1 MDNRSIAQHF
11 DLLAKLMELHDENP
25 FKYKSYNFAARHIKN
40 IATPLENLS
49 VVELEQIEGI
59 GKAIAAKIFH
69 LCQTGHLDLL
79 DKYLQ
84 VTPNGVVD
92 LLTIKGIGPKKIRLL
107 WQDLEIESIGELYY
121 ACKEN
126 RLITLKGF
134 GAKTQQNILEQIEFL
149 QQNANSFLYVTL
161 ETLALDI
168 IADLQTEYN
177 FPIQLC
183 GNIRR
188 LFPILEQI
196 DILIATTNNEIKF
209 NIINKYKEFPIQFH
223 FCSEDDFTYE
233 LFRLSSDENHF
244 NKIKEQL
251 NNKTNF
257 ESEQQIYE
265 QAKLPFIIPALR
277 DNHLEW
283 KLIEN
288 NQIDKIIKFSDIKG
302 VVHNHSKYSDGSN
315 TIAEM
320 AQACINLNYEYLVMS
335 DHSQSAFYANG
346 LKENDIIK
354 QHQEIDKL
362 NKNINP
368 FKIFKSIESDILYD
382 GRLDYPN
389 EILAQFDLIIAS
401 VHSQL
406 NMQEDKAMERLIKA
420 IENPYTT
427 ILGHMTGRLLLS
439 RKGYPV
445 NHKKIIDACAA
456 NRVVIEINANPHRLD
471 IDYTWID
478 YCMEKGVWISINPD
492 AHNING
498 IKDIRYGVNVAQK
511 GALLKEKTLN
521 ALNLP
526 KFEAWLKENKKW

>member
-1 MDNRSIAQHF
+1 MDNKSIAQHF

-25 FKYKSYNFAARHIKN
+25 FKFKSYNFAARHIKN
-40 IATPLENLS
+40 IAIPLENLTIE
-49 VVELEQIEGI
+49 ELEQIEGI

-92 LLTIKGIGPKKIRLL
+92 LLSIKGIGPKKISML
-107 WQDLEIESIGELYY
+107 WKDLEIESIGELYY

-126 RLITLKGF
+126 RLVTLKGF
-134 GAKTQQNILEQIEFL
+134 GAKTQQNILEQIEFI
-149 QQNANSFLYVTL
+149 QQHANSFLFVTL
-161 ETLALDI
+161 ETLALDVI
-168 IADLQTEYN
+168 QELQTEYN
-177 FPIQLC
+177 FSIQLC

-196 DILIATTNNEIKF
+196 DILVGSTDSQQQQSIKE
-209 NIINKYKEFPIQFH
+209 KYQEYPIEFH
-223 FCSEDDFTYE
+223 FCTEADFTYT
-233 LFRLSSDENHF
+233 LFQLSSDENHF
-244 NKIKEQL
+244 NKIKEYL
-251 NNKTNF
+251 NNKTAF

-265 QAKLPFIIPALR
+265 TAKLPFIIPALR

-283 KLIEN
+283 NLIEN
-288 NQIDKIIKFSDIKG
+288 NQINDIIKLSDIKG
-302 VVHNHSKYSDGSN
+302 VIHNHSKYSDGNN

-320 AQACINLNYEYLVMS
+320 AQACIDSDYEYLVMS

-346 LKENDIIK
+346 LKEHDIIK
-354 QHQEIDKL
+354 QHQEIDKI
-362 NKNINP
+362 NKNISQ

-389 EILAQFDLIIAS
+389 EILAQFDLVIAS

-445 NHKKIIDACAA
+445 NHQKIIDACAA
-456 NRVVIEINANPHRLD
+456 NKVVIELNANSHRLD

-492 AHNING
+492 AHNVNG

-511 GALLKEKTLN
+511 GALLKEMTLN

-526 KFEAWLKENKKW
+526 KFELWLKENKKA